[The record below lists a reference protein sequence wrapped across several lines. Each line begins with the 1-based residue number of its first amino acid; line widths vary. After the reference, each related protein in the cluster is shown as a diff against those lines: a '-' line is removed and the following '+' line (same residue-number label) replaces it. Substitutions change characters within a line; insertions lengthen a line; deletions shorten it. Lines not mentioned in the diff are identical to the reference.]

1 MTMLIMQSDGTQKDT
16 HLNSGG
22 ELKFRI
28 SNSDRMI
35 IKGQNVGIGNV
46 NPQHKLHVTGNMH
59 ATGVVH
65 ANTAQIGTINTS
77 MAAFAHEDNLN
88 TTDYALMQDVGAQKD
103 TYLNSA
109 GVIKIRISDSD
120 RMIIKGQNV
129 GIGNVDPQSKL
140 DVTGTLNAS
149 DAVTMGSSLS
159 VASSITV
166 GDDSYLGSSTTPES
180 IQIMSSGDV
189 RIKKNLLVE
198 GTTTTINSSELT
210 VDDAHIVIGSVD
222 SPDET
227 SALNGGIILRG
238 STDKSILW
246 SGGNWTSSENFNV
259 ANDKVYKVNNTEV
272 LSHNTLGSGVV
283 NSSLTNVGTLTGLA
297 INDDAYIGSASFANA
312 IQIKSTGAVT
322 LNQATT
328 INNPL
333 TLATPTGTGLDVTA
347 DATIGGTITADKIL
361 YSNVYMDE
369 ASLPDASTYHGMF
382 AHVHG
387 TGKGY
392 FSHSGAWHKLLDETT
407 AVLWVIH

>member
-1 MTMLIMQSDGTQKDT
+1 
-16 HLNSGG
+16 
-22 ELKFRI
+22 
-28 SNSDRMI
+28 MI

-88 TTDYALMQDVGAQKD
+88 TTDYALMQDIGAQKD
-103 TYLNSA
+103 TFLNSG
-109 GVIKIRISDSD
+109 GVIKFRISNSD
-120 RMIIKGQNV
+120 RMIIKGQNI
-129 GIGNVDPQSKL
+129 GIGNTDPQHKL
-140 DVTGTLNAS
+140 DVTGTLNTS

-159 VASSITV
+159 VASGITV
-166 GDDSYLGSSTTPES
+166 GDDNYLGSSTTPES

-189 RIKKNLLVE
+189 HVKKNLVIE
-198 GTTTTINSSELT
+198 GTMTTINSTELT
-210 VDDAHIVIGSVD
+210 VDDAHIVIGSID
-222 SPDET
+222 TPTET

-246 SGGNWTSSENFNV
+246 NGGNWNSSEHFNV
-259 ANDKVYKVNNTEV
+259 ASDKVYKIDNTEV

-283 NSSLTNVGTLTGLA
+283 NSSLTNVGTLTGLQIA
-297 INDDAYIGSASFANA
+297 DDAYIGSASTASA

-369 ASLPDASTYHGMF
+369 ASLPDPSTYHGMF

-407 AVLWVIH
+407 SATMADTLTLNKGSVELD